1 VSERSER
8 YLEEM
13 GLGPVWKLRSRI
25 RESTQPAERPRE
37 TPVSVKPAASPA
49 RHGLETAPSSPGL
62 AGTAKLDLADDR
74 VRLEPSWK
82 ARLLPEFS
90 QPYMRDLR
98 EFLKKEVSARKVIYP
113 RGTEYFAALDHTPFD
128 KVKVVIL
135 GQDPYHGVNQ
145 AHGLCFSVRPGVDV
159 PPSLQ
164 NIFIELKSDLGIDP
178 PDHGHLT
185 HWAEQGVLLLNAT
198 LTVEAGRAGSHQ
210 NKGWEKFTDAVVDV
224 LNREREGLVFVL
236 WGSYAQ
242 KKGAFID
249 TKKHLV
255 LEGPH
260 PSPLSAH
267 RGFFGCRHFSRIN
280 TYLQAHGKT
289 AIDWRLPKLE
299 SLRGSSS

>member
-1 VSERSER
+1 MNARRER

-13 GLGPVWKLRSRI
+13 GLGPVWRLRDRI
-25 RESTQPAERPRE
+25 RESTEPSERPPE
-37 TPVSVKPAASPA
+37 TSVRVKPAHSA
-49 RHGLETAPSSPGL
+49 
-62 AGTAKLDLADDR
+62 AGPEATSDSDDR
-74 VRLEPSWK
+74 VRIGPSWK

-98 EFLKKEVSARKVIYP
+98 EFLKEEISARKVIYP
-113 RGTEYFAALDHTPFD
+113 RGSEYFAALDHTPFD

-135 GQDPYHGVNQ
+135 GQDPYHGPNQ

-164 NIFIELKSDLGIDP
+164 NIFIELKDDLGI
-178 PDHGHLT
+178 
-185 HWAEQGVLLLNAT
+185 E
-198 LTVEAGRAGSHQ
+198 
-210 NKGWEKFTDAVVDV
+210 TDAVIEV

-249 TKKHLV
+249 TGKHLV
-255 LEGPH
+255 LKGPH

-280 TYLQAHGKT
+280 NYLQAHGKT
-289 AIDWRLPKLE
+289 PIDWRLPKLDA
-299 SLRGSSS
+299 